1 MTSMPSVQEVSS
13 AQETLQASERI
24 KKYDKPHMIIPDE
37 DMAWV
42 LEQRPPVYKLWGECW
57 RADPYGSRWMP
68 LRTSLG
74 KENLKK
80 AKRPLIDAGL
90 FLFENRLTIV
100 DGQRSYE
107 WWIKNLHG
115 CRSSYWKLKGVDIDA
130 EDTTNED
137 DGDIS
142 PDSTE
147 VGIQKTEVGTDNT
160 TQVKSGI
167 QGGMNSPDI
176 GTGSNDVG
184 ISSTEAGS
192 ISTEVG
198 TDNTT
203 QVKSGIQGG
212 MNSPDIGTGSND
224 VGISSTEAGSISTE
238 VGTDNTTE
246 PYLKSLAARV
256 SKALINSSGT
266 SHKHFTISLT
276 IQEREDFLN
285 FCLEK
290 ITAIQNSSFKVH
302 TDDGWIA
309 KHYEQYWNEFCN
321 KYRPEVV
328 ETAKNT
334 KWENHPQRHEWVAAI
349 EKSGNPLV
357 F

>member
-1 MTSMPSVQEVSS
+1 MPSVQEVSS

-37 DMAWV
+37 DMAWI

-57 RADPYGSRWMP
+57 RCDPYGSRWMP

-160 TQVKSGI
+160 AQVKSGI
-167 QGGMNSPDI
+167 QGGINSPDL
-176 GTGSNDVG
+176 GAGSNDVG
-184 ISSTEAGS
+184 IISTEAGS
-192 ISTEVG
+192 ISTE
-198 TDNTT
+198 
-203 QVKSGIQGG
+203 I
-212 MNSPDIGTGSND
+212 
-224 VGISSTEAGSISTE
+224 
-238 VGTDNTTE
+238 GTDNTTE

-256 SKALINSSGT
+256 SKALINFSGT

-328 ETAKNT
+328 ETAKNA
-334 KWENHPQRHEWVAAI
+334 KWDNHPQRHEWVAAI

-357 F
+357 FAGRDKQKQEFVKWANENKLFSWLQEKANE

>member
-203 QVKSGIQGG
+203 
-212 MNSPDIGTGSND
+212 
-224 VGISSTEAGSISTE
+224 
-238 VGTDNTTE
+238 E

-357 F
+357 FAGRDKQKQEFVKWANENKLFSWLQENANE

>member
-203 QVKSGIQGG
+203 
-212 MNSPDIGTGSND
+212 
-224 VGISSTEAGSISTE
+224 
-238 VGTDNTTE
+238 E

>member
-203 QVKSGIQGG
+203 ERYI
-212 MNSPDIGTGSND
+212 
-224 VGISSTEAGSISTE
+224 
-238 VGTDNTTE
+238 
-246 PYLKSLAARV
+246 KSLAARV